1 MRNGHRRWRR
11 SPQFLAQLP
20 PAAQLPVV
28 PASYTLG
35 TTEWR
40 CRVFSSR
47 LSPYMQN
54 VGQSRKLSYR
64 MPTANGRVQPAA
76 TTPDVCSAAIAA
88 GGSTRASCCF
98 LARSSPSPWQ
108 SFAQLKFQ
116 FRCRNR
122 IHAVSR
128 LSCIDLLWQC
138 RTSERAD
145 GTSETSPSSPS
156 PQAVAVDRL
165 FAKTSAVTDSSRP
178 STDSAKS

>member
-1 MRNGHRRWRR
+1 MAR
-11 SPQFLAQLP
+11 LA

-76 TTPDVCSAAIAA
+76 TTPDVCSAAYPVFHPPPSNSRCQPPSDHRPARLPDRA
-88 GGSTRASCCF
+88 NGRSEDRSGYPRWFGTSLRNSAPGRQLSTRRGSLCRPVVAVRSSTVYVCCAASC
-98 LARSSPSPWQ
+98 
-108 SFAQLKFQ
+108 
-116 FRCRNR
+116 N
-122 IHAVSR
+122 H
-128 LSCIDLLWQC
+128 
-138 RTSERAD
+138 
-145 GTSETSPSSPS
+145 
-156 PQAVAVDRL
+156 
-165 FAKTSAVTDSSRP
+165 
-178 STDSAKS
+178 SAKAVFGYKQSAAPAKIRRWSQE